1 VSQQS
6 FFSKVFRRQSL
17 SNQPSIC
24 SSYSNSSF
32 LSCALPPD
40 QISLHNATTPQPMPD
55 IGKYLLSQQSSSSS
69 LNPSPFPGPHYNSS
83 PIILKRRP
91 GSLLSACSSTRSSVT
106 ADPRS
111 NASSRSGS
119 SMYASSPGSAMGHFP
134 LSNQGSSISTKMLL
148 EIPSRY
154 TKSTSSS
161 QGSLRANTLVRTLI
175 S

>member
-1 VSQQS
+1 MSQQS

-55 IGKYLLSQQSSSSS
+55 IGKYLLNQQSSSSS
-69 LNPSPFPGPHYNSS
+69 LNPSPFPGPHYNSMAS
-83 PIILKRRP
+83 PITLNRRP
-91 GSLLSACSSTRSSVT
+91 GSLLSACSSTRSS
-106 ADPRS
+106 RS
-111 NASSRSGS
+111 NASSTSGS
-119 SMYASSPGSAMGHFP
+119 SMYTSSPGSAMGHFP
-134 LSNQGSSISTKMLL
+134 LSNQGSNISTKMLL

-161 QGSLRANTLVRTLI
+161 QGSLRGNTLVRTL
-175 S
+175 SL

>member
-1 VSQQS
+1 MSQQS

-55 IGKYLLSQQSSSSS
+55 IGKYLLNQQSSSSS
-69 LNPSPFPGPHYNSS
+69 LNPSPFPGPHYNSMAS
-83 PIILKRRP
+83 PITLKRRP
-91 GSLLSACSSTRSSVT
+91 GSLLSECSSTRSSVT

-119 SMYASSPGSAMGHFP
+119 SMYTSSPGSAIGHFP
-134 LSNQGSSISTKMLL
+134 LSNQGSNISTKVLL
-148 EIPSRY
+148 EIRSRCI
-154 TKSTSSS
+154 KSTSSS
-161 QGSLRANTLVRTLI
+161 QGALLVRTL
-175 S
+175 SL